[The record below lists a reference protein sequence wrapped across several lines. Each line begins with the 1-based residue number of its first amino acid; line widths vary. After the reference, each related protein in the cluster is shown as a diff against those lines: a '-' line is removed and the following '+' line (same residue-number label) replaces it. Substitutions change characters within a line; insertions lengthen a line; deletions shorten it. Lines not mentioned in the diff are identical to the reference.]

1 MKCRLLYL
9 LGQLGPGGSER
20 QLWNLLKAMD
30 RDRYQPAVVVWNYQK
45 DETYVSRIK
54 QLGVPIFPLRSCSF
68 TAKKMLQFRRLVR
81 TLEPEVAHSYS
92 FYTNFAVHWATVGS
106 PSIAVGSVR
115 GDWLAAKRCAGP
127 VLGRLSARWP
137 RQQICNSFA
146 AAKAMGGSADH
157 RNPRVH
163 VVRNGLDLQHFRV
176 LPLPN
181 RQRPCTIGIGSLLP
195 YKRWD
200 RLLRVAA
207 ELKRRGLNFMVR
219 IVGEGP
225 ARPSLEQQM
234 RTLGIEDCVELLGHS
249 ERIPEILAG
258 ATFLV
263 HTSDTEGCPN
273 VIMEA
278 LACARPVVATD
289 VGDISS
295 LVEDGKTGYV
305 IAATDERG
313 FADRMA
319 KLIDCRDLCRR
330 MGEAGRV
337 KAESEFSLDRLFRGT
352 LAAYQAAGWSG

>member
-1 MKCRLLYL
+1 MNCRLLYL
-9 LGQLGPGGSER
+9 VGQLGPGGSER
-20 QLWNLLKAMD
+20 QLWNLLKVMD
-30 RDRYQPAVVVWNYQK
+30 RDRYQPAVVVWNYQE

-54 QLGVPIFPLRSCSF
+54 QLGVPIFPLTSCTF
-68 TAKKMLQFRRLVR
+68 TAKKLAKLRRLVR
-81 TLEPEVAHSYS
+81 TLAPEVAHSYS
-92 FYTNFAVHWATVGS
+92 FYTNFAVHCATVGS

-115 GDWLAAKRCAGP
+115 GDWLAAKKYSGA
-127 VLGRLSARWP
+127 VLGGLSARWP

-146 AAKAMGGSADH
+146 AAKVMGGSADH
-157 RNPRVH
+157 QNPRVY
-163 VVRNGLDLQHFRV
+163 VVRNGLDLQRFRA

-181 RQRPCTIGIGSLLP
+181 GHKPCIVGIGSLLP

-207 ELKRRGLNFMVR
+207 ELKRRGLDFLVR
-219 IVGEGP
+219 IAGDGP
-225 ARPSLEQQM
+225 ERSSLQQQA
-234 RTLGIEDCVELLGHS
+234 RTLAINDCVEFVGYS

-258 ATFLV
+258 AAFLA

-289 VGDISS
+289 VGDIPS

-305 IAATDERG
+305 IAATDERA

-330 MGEAGRV
+330 MGEAGRL
-337 KAESEFSLDRLFRGT
+337 KAESEFGLDQLFRGT